1 MHAEPFQKL
10 EGAWRGLN
18 YFVKQTETST
28 SLKIKLMNVS
38 KNDLLQAIPL
48 FVYLG
53 VTFLLFA
60 FVTSTRDKVEM
71 ALVIG
76 WMGPIVINPT
86 RMLVPN
92 HTSAIW
98 WVELCLTLVFFVT
111 SITVFLRLIRG
122 QSMPGAP
129 PDSYQAPA
137 SR

>member
-1 MHAEPFQKL
+1 MHASEEL
-10 EGAWRGLN
+10 EGRSLRNSLIGSRGLAV
-18 YFVKQTETST
+18 FLILLSAW
-28 SLKIKLMNVS
+28 SLYASVRHPSARFHIPH
-38 KNDLLQAIPL
+38 DLVMQHGVFGRVEWVMDL

-98 WVELCLTLVFFVT
+98 WVELCL
-111 SITVFLRLIRG
+111 
-122 QSMPGAP
+122 
-129 PDSYQAPA
+129 
-137 SR
+137 